1 MWTKINDCGKQLTV
15 HSKIR
20 EENEG
25 QFKVYDIVEIEFDQY
40 KVALILKED
49 VQEVEK
55 IQQVFSCEQLIQ
67 YNFEVEEDETQLL
80 DNVKAISS
88 ADSAST

>member
-25 QFKVYDIVEIEFDQY
+25 QFKVYDIIEIEFDQY
-40 KVALILKED
+40 KVELILKEN

-55 IQQVFSCEQLIQ
+55 IHQVFSCEQLVQ
-67 YNFEVEEDETQLL
+67 YNFEVEEDETQ
-80 DNVKAISS
+80 
-88 ADSAST
+88 